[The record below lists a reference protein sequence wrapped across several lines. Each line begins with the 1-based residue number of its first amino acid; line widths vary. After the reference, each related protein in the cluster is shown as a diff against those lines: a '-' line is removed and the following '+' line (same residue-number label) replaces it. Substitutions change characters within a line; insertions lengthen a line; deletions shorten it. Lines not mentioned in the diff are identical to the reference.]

1 MEDEKDLCLI
11 KLFATIK
18 AIAENTNFAYSE
30 TTLQFGEQIQNK
42 FKEKFP
48 NFDWAYN
55 EETGVLTAIPIVT
68 TFPID
73 IIVSRKEDEDES

>member
-18 AIAENTNFAYSE
+18 AVAENTNFTYSE
-30 TTLQFGEQIQNK
+30 TTLQLDEQIQNE

-48 NFDWAYN
+48 NFDWVYD

-68 TFPID
+68 MFPID
-73 IIVSRKEDEDES
+73 IIVCRKEDKDES

>member
-1 MEDEKDLCLI
+1 MKNEKDLYLI

-18 AIAENTNFAYSE
+18 EITENTNFAYPE
-30 TTLQFGEQIQNK
+30 TTLQLDEQIQNE

-48 NFDWAYN
+48 NFDWVYD

-73 IIVSRKEDEDES
+73 IIVSMKEDKNES

>member
-1 MEDEKDLCLI
+1 MGNEKDSYLI

-18 AIAENTNFAYSE
+18 AITENTNFAYPE
-30 TTLQFGEQIQNK
+30 TTLQLDEQIQNE

-48 NFDWAYN
+48 NFDWVYD

-73 IIVSRKEDEDES
+73 IIVSMEEDKDES